1 MPAVQPAETAATATT
16 IRRLPLFSIASLL
29 LLALLFVA
37 NVYRAATQSITI
49 DEAFTYNH
57 LLTKGHDFAT
67 EVSPFNDTLNAW
79 LAGISIR
86 ALGVSEFSMR
96 LPSLLGGLLYFV
108 ALFLLCRLL
117 FGESRWLL
125 AAVSLNALNPFLLD
139 YFSAARG
146 YGMALAFWTLGAY
159 ALARWLMEEGTD
171 DTRRTALATAAGIA
185 FGLAIASHLTES
197 FAVAAIVAAFA
208 ALGLAEQRS
217 IRFITHQLAP
227 LCEATV
233 ILAGAILWEPLHR
246 IRVQFID
253 GVVPRYKDGLKS
265 LVSAFALYKTTPLTQ
280 WDPFRHLLGRLGWWF
295 LPLLFAGLALAAA
308 HIVRRWMRVRKLAD
322 LDPVDRPLLLFAPA
336 LLLAF
341 LFLWI
346 EPQLEHHG
354 YFAHRRL
361 LFTLPLIFI
370 PCSLLLKWLWK
381 EGQPKRAFAVVAMAP
396 LAFLVAD
403 FILEFNLKSYYA
415 WEFDAGTK
423 AAVNVLRQR
432 HLAEPNRQ
440 VTLRTNWLL
449 SESLNFYRSMYAI
462 TWMPEATRDG
472 PECSADY
479 YFVEDDELGV
489 LNRFGVEKLYRDPR
503 SGTLLAAPGQD
514 SRRRLAS
521 LRAAG
526 FTGALPCNAD
536 VMVDDSWIEIGRP
549 GADRH
554 LLRDFQEPSSPNVW
568 RWTYQRPALL
578 FYVPERGNAR
588 FKMDFF
594 LHSKLFEA
602 TGPVRLTVF
611 VNGQKIG
618 EHAYDSPERQSFEQ
632 AVPPGLLRSGGI
644 TLVETTLDKY
654 YRSPDDGQKLGY
666 LFVRGGFL
674 FDSQP

>member
-1 MPAVQPAETAATATT
+1 MPAVQPAEPVAAVLT

-67 EVSPFNDTLNAW
+67 EASPFNDTLNAS
-79 LAGISIR
+79 LARISIR
-86 ALGVSEFSMR
+86 ALGASEFSMR
-96 LPSLLGGLLYFV
+96 LPSVLGGLLYFV

-117 FGESRWLL
+117 FGESGWLL

-139 YFSAARG
+139 YLSAARG

-171 DTRRTALATAAGIA
+171 DATLATAAGIA

-208 ALGLAEQRS
+208 ALGLLEQRS
-217 IRFITHQLAP
+217 IRFITRQLAP
-227 LCEATV
+227 MCEATIIV
-233 ILAGAILWEPLHR
+233 AGVILWEPLHR
-246 IRVQFID
+246 VRVEFID

-265 LVSAFALYKTTPLTQ
+265 LVSAFALYKTTLLTQ
-280 WDPFRHLLGRLGWWF
+280 WNPFQHLLGRLGWWF
-295 LPLLFAGLALAAA
+295 LPLLFAGLALAATQ
-308 HIVRRWMRVRKLAD
+308 IVRRWMRARKLAD

-336 LLLAF
+336 LLLVF

-370 PCSLLLKWLWK
+370 ACPLLLRWLWK
-381 EGQPKRAFAVVAMAP
+381 EGQPKRALALAAMAP
-396 LAFLVAD
+396 LAFLLAD
-403 FILEFNLKSYYA
+403 FILEFNLKSYYG
-415 WEFDAGTK
+415 WEFDSGTK
-423 AAVNVLRQR
+423 AAVNALRQR

-440 VTLRTNWLL
+440 IILRTNWLL
-449 SESLNFYRSMYAI
+449 SESLNFYRSVDAI

-479 YFVEDDELGV
+479 YFVEDDELGR
-489 LNRFGVEKLYRDPR
+489 LNRFGVEEIYRDRR
-503 SGTLLAAPGQD
+503 SGTVLAARGREARQ
-514 SRRRLAS
+514 RMAS
-521 LRAAG
+521 LRATG

-536 VMVDDSWIEIGRP
+536 VMVDDSWIEIGLP
-549 GADRH
+549 DADRH
-554 LLRDFQEPSSPNVW
+554 MLRDFQERSNPNVF
-568 RWTYQRPALL
+568 RWTYERPALL
-578 FYVPERGNAR
+578 FYVLKRENAR
-588 FKMDFF
+588 FKMDF
-594 LHSKLFEA
+594 LLPSKVFQA
-602 TGPVRLTVF
+602 TGPIRLTVF

-618 EHAYDSPERQSFEQ
+618 ERTYDSPERQSFEQ

-644 TLVETTLDKY
+644 TLVETVLDKY

-674 FDSQP
+674 FDSKP